1 MAKPR
6 TPRKKSNGSET
17 LPTNAIMT
25 ETSPENGLETATAAA
40 PAEPGNTEMKSTLKK
55 STRKPEIVKTESR
68 SNLVPIN
75 LEDEIR
81 RLAYLMSERR
91 GFAPGHETDD
101 WLAAEHEVLERYQHQ
116 TVQTA

>member
-6 TPRKKSNGSET
+6 TPRKKSNGNEAIP
-17 LPTNAIMT
+17 PTVAAV
-25 ETSPENGLETATAAA
+25 ETSPENGSSTLMAAA
-40 PAEPGNTEMKSTLKK
+40 PAETGNTEMKTTVRK
-55 STRKPEIVKTESR
+55 SVRKPEIVKAESR
-68 SNLVPIN
+68 SNLIPIN

-91 GFAPGHETDD
+91 GFEPGHETED
-101 WLAAEHEVLERYQHQ
+101 WLAAEHEVQERYHQQ

>member
-1 MAKPR
+1 MTKLR
-6 TPRKKSNGSET
+6 TPRKKPNGNEGP
-17 LPTNAIMT
+17 PTNLTPA
-25 ETSPENGLETATAAA
+25 ETSPANGSISSTATA
-40 PAEPGNTEMKSTLKK
+40 PAETGNSEMKSTIRK

-81 RLAYLMSERR
+81 SLAYLMSERR
-91 GFAPGHETDD
+91 GFEPGHETDD
-101 WLAAEHEVLERYQHQ
+101 WLAAEHEIRERYEHQ

>member
-6 TPRKKSNGSET
+6 IPRKKTNGNEAIP
-17 LPTNAIMT
+17 PTVAT
-25 ETSPENGLETATAAA
+25 VETSPANGFSALTTAA
-40 PAEPGNTEMKSTLKK
+40 PAEAGNTEMKSTVRK

-68 SNLVPIN
+68 SNLIPIN

-81 RLAYLMSERR
+81 RVAYLMSERR
-91 GFAPGHETDD
+91 GFEPGHETDD
-101 WLAAEHEVLERYQHQ
+101 WLAAEHEIRERYHQQ